1 MLQLT
6 VLKLKHQLF
15 VRKDK
20 RKQQWKYPCSFSNYH
35 EFLIGDDPGRPK
47 VYISQ
52 DTLVYFTLLGFKW
65 NYIGDMFLVPKEP
78 YVGK

>member
-1 MLQLT
+1 M
-6 VLKLKHQLF
+6 
-15 VRKDK
+15 
-20 RKQQWKYPCSFSNYH
+20 N
-35 EFLIGDDPGRPK
+35 FLIGDDPGRPK